1 MTVRTQNKFRPVHTS
16 SDERIVMNCD
26 KWSRPGC
33 LSFLLM
39 SDMPPLLLVEI
50 ILLDFLFTFW
60 IFEVSE
66 FIVFGINKKAFVFQ
80 SDDEPIRQ
88 PEPERVPGGRR
99 LRRVETINRGCEI
112 ALPEEL
118 FEQEGTVC
126 VWHD

>member
-50 ILLDFLFTFW
+50 ILLDFLFTF
-60 IFEVSE
+60 
-66 FIVFGINKKAFVFQ
+66 
-80 SDDEPIRQ
+80 
-88 PEPERVPGGRR
+88 
-99 LRRVETINRGCEI
+99 
-112 ALPEEL
+112 
-118 FEQEGTVC
+118 
-126 VWHD
+126 